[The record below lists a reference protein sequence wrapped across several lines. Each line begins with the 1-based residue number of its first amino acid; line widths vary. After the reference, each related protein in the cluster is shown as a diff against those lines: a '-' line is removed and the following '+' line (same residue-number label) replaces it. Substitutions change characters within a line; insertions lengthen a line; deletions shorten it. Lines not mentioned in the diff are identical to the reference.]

1 MSSVPSSSV
10 QTTSTDGESR
20 SAHLVLVTASAA
32 CALIVLDTNVVA
44 VSLPAIARTFHAG
57 FADVEWVVS
66 AYMVAFAA
74 CLLPSG
80 GLADRFGRKTML
92 LAGLGI
98 FALASLGCG
107 LALSVQMLD
116 IARAVKGLGAA
127 LLLTSALAIIA
138 NTFHGGPSRER
149 AWAFWGACMGVAT
162 TVAPLA
168 GGVITQWLGWRWIF
182 LLNLPVCAMLA
193 WSAWKTVTPSAN
205 PQAGPL
211 DIAGGLLFGL
221 SLALG
226 IWGLVGTQTDGWD
239 SRMTALRFAGSAVL
253 MLAFIW
259 VERGRTHPMIDL
271 ALFRQARFVGAV
283 LAMFGY
289 AACAQVMMTFL
300 PLYLQNAFAFSAVA
314 AGLGMLPFD
323 RGSLPRPGTLDARSE
338 RRIALVG
345 IDTHWRGQSP
355 DGDRSGH
362 WPLWAGC
369 YWHGRD
375 WLWSR
380 RLEWR
385 HPESDCRV
393 RATGAHGD
401 GIGHQYNYAFH
412 CDCHL
417 RWRAG
422 RRACVAYPQRIRRDS
437 SRDRRRR
444 PSFRQHVHVSRAGGR
459 RCIGDRQPI
468 RCHENGRVRSR
479 PREFCERLWRRVGRR
494 WRDSAGD
501 CYRCMGARYASRSKS
516 RTGAIAID
524 RKRNIVGI
532 VGIVGPASFE
542 NAARRSDSASPLPAP
557 NHQDLKIRGR
567 CGPLDRLRRLAECAK
582 KRASHPFAIA
592 KAGVSRDQVDRM
604 LT

>member
-271 ALFRQARFVGAV
+271 TLFRQARFVGAV

-314 AGLGMLPFD
+314 AGLGMLPFAVAMIAGPYLG
-323 RGSLPRPGTLDARSE
+323 RALSTRVRSGALLSLGLTLIGVGNLLTAIVAGTGHYGLVAIGMVVTGCGAGVLNGDTQKAIVACVPPERTGMASGISTTTRFTAIVTSVGVLGAVLASRTRSAFDATPVVTAAGGHHFDSTFMSRVLAGDVASATANLSDAMRMVVSEAARASFASGFGAALDVAGV
-338 RRIALVG
+338 IALV
-345 IDTHWRGQSP
+345 I
-355 DGDRSGH
+355 
-362 WPLWAGC
+362 A
-369 YWHGRD
+369 
-375 WLWSR
+375 
-380 RLEWR
+380 
-385 HPESDCRV
+385 
-393 RATGAHGD
+393 
-401 GIGHQYNYAFH
+401 IGVWV
-412 CDCHL
+412 L
-417 RWRAG
+417 
-422 RRACVAYPQRIRRDS
+422 VT
-437 SRDRRRR
+437 
-444 PSFRQHVHVSRAGGR
+444 
-459 RCIGDRQPI
+459 
-468 RCHENGRVRSR
+468 
-479 PREFCERLWRRVGRR
+479 PREAKV
-494 WRDSAGD
+494 
-501 CYRCMGARYASRSKS
+501 AR
-516 RTGAIAID
+516 G
-524 RKRNIVGI
+524 
-532 VGIVGPASFE
+532 
-542 NAARRSDSASPLPAP
+542 L
-557 NHQDLKIRGR
+557 
-567 CGPLDRLRRLAECAK
+567 
-582 KRASHPFAIA
+582 
-592 KAGVSRDQVDRM
+592 
-604 LT
+604 